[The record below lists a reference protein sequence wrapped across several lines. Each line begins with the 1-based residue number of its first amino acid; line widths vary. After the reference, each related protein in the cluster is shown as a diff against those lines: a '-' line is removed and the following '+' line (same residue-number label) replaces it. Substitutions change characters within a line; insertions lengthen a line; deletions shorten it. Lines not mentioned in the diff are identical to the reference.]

1 MGEVVY
7 LDEYRKEKRRA
18 TKEEFDEIIETIAA
32 AFYSRFDAT
41 IAPFPPEED
50 SE

>member
-1 MGEVVY
+1 MGELVF

-18 TKEEFDEIIETIAA
+18 TKEEFDGIIEIISA

-41 IAPFPPEED
+41 IAPFPTEKD